1 MRSARKA
8 KGATSAVPAAA
19 TAPTTASVRAA
30 PSTLRE
36 SDWSR
41 SPLRTP
47 DGAPAS
53 VVHLVA
59 ELAPFARTGGL
70 GEAVNSLSTF
80 QAAERMTTSVVM
92 PLYKKARANAGPL
105 EPVGEP
111 YLVHVGFRP
120 ERAQLF
126 RQAQSNDGVDPNAV
140 PKPAIYFIHNAHYF
154 DRDGLY
160 GEGGDYP
167 DNSRRFAFFSAAALA
182 ALPRIANGPLILHS
196 HDWHT
201 ALATIY
207 LRTWYAGHPF
217 HQQVSTVLSVHNA
230 GYQGHFPTS
239 TMGDIGLPMEL
250 FNLDQ
255 LEWYGQVNLLK
266 GGMSFADAVTT
277 VSRTHANELRT
288 PDGGF
293 GLHDAFLSLRDRF
306 VGIVNGIDQRVWN
319 PETDPHIT
327 ARYSAKDM
335 GGKAICRAALQNAY
349 GLPVRTG
356 VPIFCMSARL
366 VAQKGLDLI
375 LADTGLFNLDAQFIF
390 LGAGDKRY
398 VDALGRAAQRW
409 PDKVRVD
416 TAFSDIK
423 EHHLMAGGDILL
435 MPCQYEPCGLTQ
447 MRAQRYGVLPVA
459 RCIGGLA
466 DTVDDGVTGF
476 LFDEYDAGAFARA
489 AARAVRQYAEQ
500 RGWTKMMKE
509 AMSRDFAWERS
520 EERYL
525 SVYRGVLAAGWPH
538 R

>member
-1 MRSARKA
+1 MRSARQGRGKA
-8 KGATSAVPAAA
+8 SA
-19 TAPTTASVRAA
+19 APTTTAA
-30 PSTLRE
+30 PPAARAPVSTLRE
-36 SDWSR
+36 TDHSR

-47 DGAPAS
+47 DGAPAG

-70 GEAVNSLSTF
+70 GEAVNSLAHF
-80 QAAERMTTSVVM
+80 QAAERMSTSVVM
-92 PLYKKARANAGPL
+92 PLYRKARANAGPL
-105 EPVGEP
+105 EPVGDP
-111 YLVHVGFRP
+111 FMVHVGFRSEP
-120 ERAQLF
+120 AQLF
-126 RQAQSNDGVDPNAV
+126 RQARSSDGADPKAV
-140 PKPAIYFIHNAHYF
+140 PRPSIYFIENSQYF
-154 DRDGLY
+154 DRDGIY

-167 DNSRRFAFFSAAALA
+167 DNPRRFAFFSAAALA
-182 ALPRIANGPLILHS
+182 ALPRIASGPLILHS

-230 GYQGHFPTS
+230 GYQGHFPRS
-239 TMGDIGLPMEL
+239 TMAEIGLPWEL

-288 PDGGF
+288 PAGGF
-293 GLHDAFLSLRDRF
+293 GLHDAFLALRDRF

-319 PETDPHIT
+319 PATDPLIT
-327 ARYSAKDM
+327 ARFTKDDTS
-335 GGKAICRAALQNAY
+335 GKLACRQALQNAY
-349 GLPVRTG
+349 GLPERTG
-356 VPIFCMSARL
+356 IPIFCMSARL

-390 LGAGDKRY
+390 LGAGDRRY
-398 VDALGRAAQRW
+398 VDALGAAAQRW

-416 TAFSDIK
+416 TGFSDTK

-447 MRAQRYGVLPVA
+447 MRAQRYGMLPVA
-459 RCIGGLA
+459 RAIGGLA
-466 DTVDDGVTGF
+466 DTVDDGITGF
-476 LFDEYDAGAFARA
+476 LFEAYDAGAFARA
-489 AARAVRQYAEQ
+489 ATRAVRQYAEP
-500 RGWTKMMKE
+500 RGWKHMMHE

-525 SVYRGVLAAGWPH
+525 SVYRGVLSAGWPH

>member
-1 MRSARKA
+1 MRSARQGRGKA
-8 KGATSAVPAAA
+8 SA
-19 TAPTTASVRAA
+19 APTATPAPPAVRA
-30 PSTLRE
+30 PVSTLRE
-36 SDWSR
+36 PDHSR

-47 DGAPAS
+47 DGAPAG

-70 GEAVNSLSTF
+70 GEAVNSLAHF
-80 QAAERMTTSVVM
+80 QAAERMSTSVVM

-105 EPVGEP
+105 EPVGDP
-111 YLVHVGFRP
+111 FTVHVGFRSEP
-120 ERAQLF
+120 AQLF
-126 RQAQSNDGVDPNAV
+126 RQARSSDGTDPKAV
-140 PKPAIYFIHNAHYF
+140 PRPSIYFIENAQYF
-154 DRDGLY
+154 DRDGIY

-167 DNSRRFAFFSAAALA
+167 DNPRRFAFFSAAALA
-182 ALPRIANGPLILHS
+182 ALPRIASGPLILHS

-230 GYQGHFPTS
+230 GYQGHFPPS
-239 TMGDIGLPMEL
+239 TMADIGLPWEL

-288 PDGGF
+288 PAGGF
-293 GLHDAFLSLRDRF
+293 GLHDAFLALRDRF

-319 PETDPHIT
+319 PATDPLIT
-327 ARYSAKDM
+327 ARFSKDDTS
-335 GGKAICRAALQNAY
+335 GKLVCRQALQNAY
-349 GLPVRTG
+349 GLPERTG
-356 VPIFCMSARL
+356 IPIFCMSARL

-390 LGAGDKRY
+390 LGAGDRRY
-398 VDALGRAAQRW
+398 VDALGAAAQRW

-416 TAFSDIK
+416 TGFSDTK

-447 MRAQRYGVLPVA
+447 MRAQRYGMLPIA
-459 RCIGGLA
+459 RAIGGLA
-466 DTVDDGVTGF
+466 DTVDDGITGF
-476 LFDEYDAGAFARA
+476 LFEEYNAGAFARA
-489 AARAVRQYAEQ
+489 ATRAVRQYGEQ
-500 RGWTKMMKE
+500 RGWKHMMHE

-525 SVYRGVLAAGWPH
+525 SVYRGVLSAGWPH

>member
-1 MRSARKA
+1 LSAPVVEH
-8 KGATSAVPAAA
+8 SAI
-19 TAPTTASVRAA
+19 
-30 PSTLRE
+30 PSTLRQP
-36 SDWSR
+36 DNSR

-47 DGAPAS
+47 DGAPAG

-59 ELAPFARTGGL
+59 ELAPYARTGGL
-70 GEAVNSLSTF
+70 GEAVNSLATF
-80 QAAERMTTSVVM
+80 QAAERMSVSVVM

-111 YLVHVGFRP
+111 FLVHVGFRP
-120 ERAQLF
+120 EPAQLF
-126 RQAQSNDGVDPNAV
+126 RLTPSSDGTDPTAV
-140 PKPAIYFIHNAHYF
+140 PRPAIYFIHNAHYF
-154 DRDGLY
+154 DREGIY

-167 DNSRRFAFFSAAALA
+167 DNPRRFAFFCAAALA

-217 HQQVSTVLSVHNA
+217 HQQISTVLSVHNA
-230 GYQGHFPTS
+230 GYQGYFPQS
-239 TMGDIGLPMEL
+239 TMADIGLPWAL
-250 FNLDQ
+250 FNVDQ
-255 LEWYGQVNLLK
+255 LEWYGKTNLLK

-288 PDGGF
+288 PAGGF
-293 GLHDAFLSLRDRF
+293 GLHDAFLALRDRF

-319 PETDPHIT
+319 PETDVHIT

-335 GGKAICRAALQNAY
+335 SGKAICRQALQNAY
-349 GLPVRTG
+349 GLPERTG

-390 LGAGDKRY
+390 LGAGEKKY
-398 VDALGRAAQRW
+398 VDALGRARDRW

-416 TAFSDIK
+416 TGFSDVK

-466 DTVDDGVTGF
+466 DTVDDGLTGF

-489 AARAVRQYAEQ
+489 AARAVRQYGEQ
-500 RGWTKMMKE
+500 RGWTRMMKE